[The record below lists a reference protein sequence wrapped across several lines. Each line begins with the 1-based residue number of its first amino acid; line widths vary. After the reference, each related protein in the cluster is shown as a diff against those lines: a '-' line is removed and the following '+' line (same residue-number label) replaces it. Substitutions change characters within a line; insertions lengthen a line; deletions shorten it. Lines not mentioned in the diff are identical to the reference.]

1 MFPPSLFIL
10 AMRSYNL
17 MYRSHTKDDKPS
29 CHSPGGE
36 QVRSFESFCQGMK
49 VPLFSFN
56 YILFSFTCCGTG
68 WITHHTHHWIT
79 SLTWGQG
86 AIATRPHLLLNKRQ
100 GQSSMSHGGVKIKV
114 QLAQRTE
121 NLAKQAAAEDESH
134 PPSQGHR
141 HMRPCSDLLFCSA
154 ITQLNYTS
162 LLSCSHDDLDL
173 GTNRD
178 NLLDFCCFGSWTK
191 PRTTAKP
198 EFNDPPRPIGDVH
211 TQMFLDG
218 RKSHVK
224 ISAMWRFR
232 GHH

>member
-1 MFPPSLFIL
+1 MLWNGMNHSSYSSLDHFPNLRPRGNCDKASPSPQQKTVPKQHVGPWFLTPDGTFKLGFGAPSANKKADIGL
-10 AMRSYNL
+10 PV
-17 MYRSHTKDDKPS
+17 SH
-29 CHSPGGE
+29 
-36 QVRSFESFCQGMK
+36 
-49 VPLFSFN
+49 
-56 YILFSFTCCGTG
+56 
-68 WITHHTHHWIT
+68 
-79 SLTWGQG
+79 
-86 AIATRPHLLLNKRQ
+86 A
-100 GQSSMSHGGVKIKV
+100 GVKIKV

-141 HMRPCSDLLFCSA
+141 HMGPCWDLLFCSA

-224 ISAMWRFR
+224 ISAIWRFR

>member
-17 MYRSHTKDDKPS
+17 MYRSHTKDDEPS
-29 CHSPGGE
+29 CHSQEVNRWEVSSLLPGY
-36 QVRSFESFCQGMK
+36 ESPI
-49 VPLFSFN
+49 VL
-56 YILFSFTCCGTG
+56 ILFSFTCCGTG

-141 HMRPCSDLLFCSA
+141 HMGPWWDLLFCSA

-162 LLSCSHDDLDL
+162 LLSCSHDDWILEP
-173 GTNRD
+173 TEII
-178 NLLDFCCFGSWTK
+178 SWTFVALAHERNLGLLQNLSSMTRQGLLETSTPK
-191 PRTTAKP
+191 CSWA
-198 EFNDPPRPIGDVH
+198 G
-211 TQMFLDG
+211 G
-218 RKSHVK
+218 R
-224 ISAMWRFR
+224 AM
-232 GHH
+232 